1 MIPRS
6 YTPKRD
12 DIERDWLVV
21 DAEGIT
27 FGRLCTE
34 VARLLTGKHK
44 PTYAR
49 HMDTGDFVVI
59 VNAEKV
65 VLSGRKTEDKIYYRN
80 RSQRPGGLKAE
91 TARELLARQPQKLVE
106 RGVKGMLPKN
116 RLGRK
121 QFKKLKVYT
130 GPEHVHQAQ
139 QPKPWAVSERSSA

>member
-1 MIPRS
+1 MNPRTYS
-6 YTPKRD
+6 PRREEID
-12 DIERDWLVV
+12 RAWHVV
-21 DAEGIT
+21 DADGVT

-44 PTYAR
+44 PIYAP
-49 HMDTGDFVVI
+49 HVDTGDFVVI

-65 VLSGRKTEDKIYYRN
+65 VLSGRKNDDKIYYRN
-80 RSQRPGGLKAE
+80 SGRPGGLKAE
-91 TARELLARQPQKLVE
+91 SVRELLERQPAKLVE
-106 RGVKGMLPKN
+106 RGVRGMLPKTK
-116 RLGRK
+116 LGRR